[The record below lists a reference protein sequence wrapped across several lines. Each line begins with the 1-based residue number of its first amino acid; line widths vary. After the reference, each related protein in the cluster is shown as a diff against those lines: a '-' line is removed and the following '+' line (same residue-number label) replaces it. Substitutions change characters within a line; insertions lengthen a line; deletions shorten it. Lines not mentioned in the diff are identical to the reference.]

1 MIEVKPIVYTG
12 QDYVLMGMIHAFRLI
27 INSQEKEVN
36 FEKKYIFRN
45 YGVKFLYRKNFQSYI
60 ILYVLIKN
68 IKYLIRQII
77 MSL

>member
-36 FEKKYIFRN
+36 FEKIIESLRQDLSPQVRRWFEAEYSNIFKDS
-45 YGVKFLYRKNFQSYI
+45 GEETLEDLK
-60 ILYVLIKN
+60 
-68 IKYLIRQII
+68 
-77 MSL
+77 